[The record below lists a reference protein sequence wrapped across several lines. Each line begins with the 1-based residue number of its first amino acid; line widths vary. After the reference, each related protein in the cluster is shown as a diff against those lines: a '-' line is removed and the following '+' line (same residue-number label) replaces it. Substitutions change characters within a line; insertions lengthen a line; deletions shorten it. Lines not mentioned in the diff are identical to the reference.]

1 MGVILKA
8 ARKIHFCSGHR
19 VLNHES
25 KCANAHGHNYTLW
38 IHAEANEL
46 DSIGRVIDFSVLK
59 EKAGGWIDKNWD
71 HTFLINEAD
80 VELLSAKDLL
90 QKNKPVFICSFNPT
104 AEEMAKYLIDT
115 VFPSLFAEDKIKIT
129 KVVLYE
135 TENCFVELER

>member
-1 MGVILKA
+1 MKA

-71 HTFLINEAD
+71 HTFLINKD
-80 VELLSAKDLL
+80 DQQLLMVTDCLA
-90 QKNKPVFICSFNPT
+90 KNKPVFICNFNPT
-104 AEEMAKYLIDT
+104 AEEMAKYLIDE
-115 VFPSLFAEDKIKIT
+115 VLPELFKDDGIKIT

-135 TENCFVELER
+135 TENCYVELER